1 MHQRTETR
9 VCVFLTFDQPLWM
22 KAQHILHAEPSTNRI
37 KNIVLRLG
45 GLYMEMSFLEN
56 IGHIMTEAGLKV
68 LFSVLYAE
76 NTVPHMLNGRVNAR
90 AIRAHTRVNCSRYM

>member
-1 MHQRTETR
+1 
-9 VCVFLTFDQPLWM
+9 
-22 KAQHILHAEPSTNRI
+22 
-37 KNIVLRLG
+37 
-45 GLYMEMSFLEN
+45 MEMSFLEN